1 MLRAVFVRT
10 LRSGVTYEQFKA
22 AWVPEGTAGNYQARA
37 WVSRNVAND
46 RQVITIVEFDVPIT
60 EIGATVASLVRADAR
75 DRLSEII
82 ESSELEAVF
91 EDVFD
96 ETSL

>member
-22 AWVPEGTAGNYQARA
+22 AWVPEGTAGDYPAKS

-46 RQVITIVEFDVPIT
+46 RQVITIVEFDVPLT
-60 EIGATVASLVRADAR
+60 EIAAAIASLVRSDAR

>member
-10 LRSGVTYEQFKA
+10 LKPGVTYEQFKA
-22 AWVPEGTAGNYQARA
+22 AWLPEGTAGDYPART

-46 RQVITIVEFDVPIT
+46 RQVITVVEFDVPVA
-60 EIGATVASLVRADAR
+60 EIATTIASLIRPDAR
-75 DRLSEII
+75 DRLSEITAT
-82 ESSELEAVF
+82 SELEAVF

-96 ETSL
+96 ETTL

>member
-10 LRSGVTYEQFKA
+10 LKPGVTYDQFKA
-22 AWVPEGTAGNYQARA
+22 AWLPEGTAGDYPART
-37 WVSRNVAND
+37 WVSRNIAND
-46 RQVITIVEFDVPIT
+46 RQVITIVEFDVPVA
-60 EIGATVASLVRADAR
+60 EIPTTIASLIRRDAR

-82 ESSELEAVF
+82 ETSELEAVF

-96 ETSL
+96 ETTL

>member
-22 AWVPEGTAGNYQARA
+22 AWVPEGTAGDYPAKS

-46 RQVITIVEFDVPIT
+46 RQVITIVEFDVPFT
-60 EIGATVASLVRADAR
+60 EIPTAVASLVRSDA
-75 DRLSEII
+75 RLSEII
-82 ESSELEAVF
+82 ESSELEAVY